1 MFGSSNKSWKL
12 FTVFGHEVYVTPWFL
27 VLVAFFSFSSLS
39 AGAGMQALE
48 NVIIWAPVLFG
59 GILLHEFGHA
69 FALQA
74 YGYGGSRI
82 ELHGFGGVTIN
93 ERRGQSPPGRS
104 IVISLAG
111 PFASVLL
118 GLLSAGALMI
128 YTGSGI
134 SGAFSGGGLLVSF
147 LQTMAAVNLVWAV
160 FNMLPINP
168 MDGGHVV
175 LHGLRWK
182 LKDNRKAM
190 RYSAISSLVFLVILV
205 LGVLAL
211 GFGGISLIWILV
223 LGGMFGMQNWRIYK
237 ATNSNNRRQP
247 RGY

>member
-12 FTVFGHEVYVTPWFL
+12 FTVFGHDVFVTPWFL
-27 VLVAFFSFSSLS
+27 VLIALFSFMGLR
-39 AGAGMQALE
+39 AGAGFEALE
-48 NVIIWAPVLFG
+48 NLIIWAPILFG
-59 GILLHEFGHA
+59 GILFHELGHA
-69 FALQA
+69 VALQA

-93 ERRGQSPPGRS
+93 QRRGQSPPGRS

-111 PFASVLL
+111 PFASLLL
-118 GLLSAGALMI
+118 GLLSAGVLML

-134 SGAFSGGGLLVSF
+134 SEAFAGGGLLLTF
-147 LQTMAAVNLVWAV
+147 LQWMVFVNIGWAI

-182 LKDNRKAM
+182 LDNNRKAM
-190 RYSAISSLVFLVILV
+190 RYSAISSLVFIALLVPLV
-205 LGVLAL
+205 FAL
-211 GFGGISLIWILV
+211 GYAGGSLLWILLLV
-223 LGGMFGMQNWRIYK
+223 AMFGMQNWRIIK
-237 ATNSNNRRQP
+237 ATNANNQRRP
-247 RGY
+247 RGF

>member
-12 FTVFGHEVYVTPWFL
+12 FTVFGHDVYLTPWFL
-27 VLVAFFSFSSLS
+27 VLVAFFSFSSLR
-39 AGAGMQALE
+39 AGAGMEALT

-74 YGYGGSRI
+74 YGYGGSKI

-93 ERRGQSPPGRS
+93 QRRGQSPPGQS

-111 PFASVLL
+111 PFASLLL

-128 YTGSGI
+128 YTGMSVT
-134 SGAFSGGGLLVSF
+134 GAFAGGGLLPTF
-147 LQTMAAVNLVWAV
+147 LQTMAIVNLVWAV

-175 LHGLRWK
+175 LHGLRWG

-190 RYSAISSLVFLVILV
+190 RYSAISSLAFLGLLVVVVF
-205 LGVLAL
+205 AL
-211 GFGGISLIWILV
+211 GFSGISLLWIL
-223 LGGMFGMQNWRIYK
+223 LLAGMFGMQNWQILK
-237 ATNSNNRRQP
+237 ATNSNNRRRP
-247 RGY
+247 RGF